1 MARHA
6 DRHDRPLIGYIR
18 VSTDKQGDS
27 GLGLEAQKASIERY
41 AQQHGQTVIELF
53 TEVQS
58 GTGRKARPK
67 YHDALD
73 AARRH
78 RGTLIVAKLDRL
90 GRKAADILALQDS
103 GVEFV
108 AVDNPNANRLT
119 IGILAV
125 VAEEEAR
132 LISERTRAALQ
143 AYKARGGTLGTP
155 ENLTPD
161 VRRASNAKRAQE
173 AAQRNRQATSLAVTL
188 RDQGW
193 ALQAIADKLT
203 ADEFPTAKGGR
214 WTPTAVSRLLR
225 RHAASQRVQG

>member
-6 DRHDRPLIGYIR
+6 NRHTRPLIGYIR

-27 GLGLEAQKASIERY
+27 GLGLEAQRASIERY
-41 AQQHGQTVIELF
+41 AEQHGQTVIQWFE
-53 TEVQS
+53 EVQS
-58 GTGRKARPK
+58 GTGRKARPI
-67 YHDALD
+67 YHAALD
-73 AARRH
+73 AARKH

-143 AYKARGGTLGTP
+143 AYQARGGKLGTP
-155 ENLTPD
+155 ENLTPE
-161 VRRASNAKRAQE
+161 VRQASNARRAQE
-173 AAQRNRQATSLAVTL
+173 AARRNKQATSLVIAL
-188 RDQGW
+188 RGQGW

-203 ADEFPTAKGGR
+203 ADEFPTARGGT

-225 RHAASQRVQG
+225 RHAAS